1 MEITVDRSI
10 RLWWVFLLRGL
21 LFIIVGAY
29 IAASPVSGYLALSFL
44 FGLIILLAGI
54 AELIRAYQDHGTGN
68 RGWHLFAGLVDLL
81 LGLILVSHLA
91 ASMVV
96 LRFIVG
102 FYFLF
107 KGITVLTYRRSNI
120 SAWWMVLGGLII
132 LLFVILIWFNPVF
145 GTFSVLMFTSLAFIV
160 TGILNVMLGLRI
172 KSRQNATLS

>member
-10 RLWWVFLLRGL
+10 RHWWVFLIRGL

-44 FGLIILLAGI
+44 LGLIILLAGV
-54 AELIRAYQDHGTGN
+54 AELIRSYQDQGTGN

-91 ASMVV
+91 ASMII
-96 LRFIVG
+96 LRILVG

-107 KGITVLTYRRSNI
+107 KGITVLTYRRSAVR
-120 SAWWMVLGGLII
+120 AWWMILGALII
-132 LLFVILIWFNPVF
+132 LLFVIMIWFDPVF
-145 GTFSVLMFTSLAFIV
+145 GMASVLMFTSLAFIV
-160 TGILNVMLGLRI
+160 TGILNVMLGLRM
-172 KSRQNATLS
+172 RPR